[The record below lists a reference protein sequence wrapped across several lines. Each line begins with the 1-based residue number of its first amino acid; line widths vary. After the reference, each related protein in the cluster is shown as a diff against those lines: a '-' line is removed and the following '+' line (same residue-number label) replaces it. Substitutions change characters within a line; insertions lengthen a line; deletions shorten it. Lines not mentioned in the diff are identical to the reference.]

1 MKAGYP
7 FDKTHQL
14 LSRSMDISA
23 RRHNLITGNIA
34 NMDTIGHK
42 PRDID
47 FQKTLEK
54 AMKKPPASDLSVTHP
69 DHFDGTRDEQPL
81 KMPGQIIDESDE
93 YHLDSVDIDREMEN
107 LVENNIQYRTAA
119 EMLLRK
125 IGILQYSITEGG
137 K

>member
-1 MKAGYP
+1 MKAQFP
-7 FDKTHQL
+7 FDKTHQF

-34 NMDTIGHK
+34 NMDTIGYK

-47 FQKTLEK
+47 FQKTLDT
-54 AMKKPPASDLSVTHP
+54 AMKDPEPSYLTLTHP
-69 DHFDGTRDEQPL
+69 DHFTEANESASLR
-81 KMPGQIIDESDE
+81 MPGQIMDEADE
-93 YHLDSVDIDREMEN
+93 YHLDSVDIDREMSN

-125 IGILQYSITEGG
+125 IGILQYTLSEGG

>member
-1 MKAGYP
+1 MNAGYP

-34 NMDTIGHK
+34 NMDTIGYK

-54 AMKKPPASDLSVTHP
+54 VMEKPPKSDLSTTHP
-69 DHFDGTRDEQPL
+69 DHFDGTRGDRPL
-81 KMPGQIIDESDE
+81 RMPGEIIDESDE
-93 YHLDSVDIDREMEN
+93 YHLDSVDIDTEMSN

-125 IGILQYSITEGG
+125 IGILQYTITEGG
-137 K
+137 R